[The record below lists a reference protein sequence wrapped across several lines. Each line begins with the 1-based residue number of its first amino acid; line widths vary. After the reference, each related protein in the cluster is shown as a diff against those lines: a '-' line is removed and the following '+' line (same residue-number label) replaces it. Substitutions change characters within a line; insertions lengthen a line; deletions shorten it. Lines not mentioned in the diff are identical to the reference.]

1 MNLKTNELFSEID
14 LDLDENESVLSAE
27 AADTDDAD
35 FCSEVTDR
43 FLSDFHQFGNA
54 DETEWRGCVRTWASS
69 QLQSDALADIYDVI
83 IKFDAWT

>member
-35 FCSEVTDR
+35 FGSEVTDR

-54 DETEWRGCVRTWASS
+54 DET
-69 QLQSDALADIYDVI
+69 D
-83 IKFDAWT
+83 

>member
-1 MNLKTNELFSEID
+1 MNLKTIELFSEID
-14 LDLDENESVLSAE
+14 LDLDENESVFSAE

-54 DETEWRGCVRTWASS
+54 NETE
-69 QLQSDALADIYDVI
+69 
-83 IKFDAWT
+83 

>member
-14 LDLDENESVLSAE
+14 LDLDENESILSAE

-54 DETEWRGCVRTWASS
+54 NETE
-69 QLQSDALADIYDVI
+69 
-83 IKFDAWT
+83 